1 MLGID
6 HTTTTTATK
15 EPKAGYRQSWSSD
28 EPISSSTSASSKE
41 SKSLWSKLRKQAS
54 RLNSSSPSSRL
65 GAFATTAAASS
76 QTSISYASR
85 PRTAPSSP
93 HSIVPSTLSSAT
105 ATPPMRSTPNIAP
118 EPASRTWSSAIP
130 SPRPQSSKRSPVAAA
145 NSVIDGSRASAD
157 LFRSSG
163 SAPNKPPAHS
173 YSMDLPR
180 TTTLPLARAH
190 QGAAPEAFVTKP
202 DATRGMPRL
211 RRLMLL
217 PHSHSTG
224 TRRPAS
230 RDNSADQPASALE
243 RIVEDDEVPHPAS
256 APALSRPRAD
266 SGAIPPSR
274 LPQPSHARAPAM
286 PTSFNS
292 DSMLQVYKHI
302 DRKRFSENSGETTA
316 SLDTLAADSPST
328 EHYRPTVRTPAT
340 RSSSVRTPVAQAIV
354 PRPLPR
360 LSFSM
365 GQRPT
370 AIYENDSTMLPSPT
384 RENPPKLV
392 PMVHSQVSNA
402 DMLLEPTVYRNT
414 FFNARPIIEH
424 QQIEASLITRRPST
438 SHRLSTTSRSLYK
451 SASDDTLNNGSSSK
465 RESSSS
471 STKVRFSDHSDVIPD
486 RTTDDKPLTALP
498 PPVLPQAQQKP
509 VFVSPPVLKTASELS
524 PALNFSRRRLRRP
537 SEVSAPLPTAASM
550 SAPVLEIDILR
561 RTIRSLQ
568 ARNDLLSELV
578 ELDPLH
584 AISEDTRLHVRT
596 LELENIWLRKELE
609 RLHSPAVTK
618 RFL

>member
-6 HTTTTTATK
+6 HTTTTTTK

-28 EPISSSTSASSKE
+28 EPMSSSTSASSKE

-54 RLNSSSPSSRL
+54 RLNASSPSSRL
-65 GAFATTAAASS
+65 GAFSTTAASS
-76 QTSISYASR
+76 QTSIPHASR

-118 EPASRTWSSAIP
+118 EPSSRTWSSAIP
-130 SPRPQSSKRSPVAAA
+130 SPRSQSSKRSPVAAA
-145 NSVIDGSRASAD
+145 ISAIDGSRVSAD

-163 SAPNKPPAHS
+163 SGPNKPPVHS

-180 TTTLPLARAH
+180 STTLPLARAH
-190 QGAAPEAFVTKP
+190 QSAAPEAFVAKP
-202 DATRGMPRL
+202 EVTRGMPRL

-217 PHSHSTG
+217 PQSHSTG
-224 TRRPAS
+224 TRRPTS
-230 RDNSADQPASALE
+230 RDNSTDLPASALE
-243 RIVEDDEVPHPAS
+243 CIVEDDEVPHPVS
-256 APALSRPRAD
+256 APVLSRPRAD
-266 SGAIPPSR
+266 SGAIPLSR
-274 LPQPSHARAPAM
+274 LPQPSHRHAHMPPAM
-286 PTSFNS
+286 PMSFNS
-292 DSMLQVYKHI
+292 DSVLQVYKHI

-328 EHYRPTVRTPAT
+328 ELHRPTVRALAT
-340 RSSSVRTPVAQAIV
+340 RSSSVRTPVAPPVV

-402 DMLLEPTVYRNT
+402 DMLLDPTVYRNT
-414 FFNARPIIEH
+414 FFNARPITEQ
-424 QQIEASLITRRPST
+424 QQIEATLVSRRPST
-438 SHRLSTTSRSLYK
+438 SNRLSTTSRSLYK

-486 RTTDDKPLTALP
+486 RTMDDKPLAALLPSALP
-498 PPVLPQAQQKP
+498 QTQQKL
-509 VFVSPPVLKTASELS
+509 VLVS
-524 PALNFSRRRLRRP
+524 PALNLSRRRLCRP
-537 SEVSAPLPTAASM
+537 SEAPTPLATATSM

-561 RTIRSLQ
+561 RTVRSLQ
-568 ARNDLLSELV
+568 AHNDLLSELV

-584 AISEDTRLHVRT
+584 AISEDTRLHIRT

-609 RLHSPAVTK
+609 RLNSPAATK